1 MKDKEELIGD
11 INKSQ
16 ASIDSL
22 IQELNRA
29 RQKLIEIRTKVDN
42 NQLRPGKLSQILDE
56 LIASLSPKAEQEI
69 QEIIEDLRGLQGELA
84 VK

>member
-42 NQLRPGKLSQILDE
+42 DQLKPGKLSQILDN
-56 LIASLSPKAEQEI
+56 LIASLSPKAEQEM
-69 QEIIEDLRGLQGELA
+69 QEILEDLHGLQGELA